1 MTTGYLILD
10 TRVFALF
17 NQLSKIYSIAFL
29 IAEIQWLKRGYL
41 CTLNFGLYY
50 NFLLNFG
57 TDWYIY
63 DTGKKATAFF
73 RGPFLGLLTN
83 VVTIVLLD

>member
-1 MTTGYLILD
+1 MAKKGLFVHFKVWFIL
-10 TRVFALF
+10 
-17 NQLSKIYSIAFL
+17 S
-29 IAEIQWLKRGYL
+29 
-41 CTLNFGLYY
+41 
-50 NFLLNFG
+50 FLLNFG